1 MSIKNFNI
9 KGLSQD
15 EVILSRHQNGS
26 NISDYKKPNFFL
38 ESLKKLVQEPLIIIL
53 LLVSSTIYFITGK
66 TADAVFLLF
75 AILFVS
81 LISLYQDTRS
91 KNALEKLRNYT
102 QPKCKVIRDGKI
114 SEVNI
119 EELVL
124 GDSLMVEEG
133 TSICADGL
141 ICYSN
146 DFSVNEAIL
155 TGESFSVHKDK
166 SKNKNEIFQG
176 TLVIS
181 GMAIATISA
190 IGIKTKLGIIGKSI
204 EAIPEEKTPLELKLN
219 SFVKKMALI
228 GLIVFLLVLALNYFK
243 SYDIINSLLKAL
255 TLALSVLPQEIP
267 VAFTTFMAL
276 GAWRMMKK
284 GIIVK
289 QTKTVETLGSATV
302 ICIDKTGTITQNKM
316 VLAKIFSLQSQVL
329 KSIDTINTDDEK
341 ELIRLSMFASEP
353 IPFDPM
359 EIALHKAYSK
369 VFSMDERPL
378 YKLIHEYPLGGVP
391 PFMTHIFKNNQE
403 NQIIVAKG
411 APEALM
417 KLCRLTSKE
426 KVCIKKAIIETTS
439 EGFRVLGVAKAN
451 FEGKEFP
458 KNQEDFDFNFI
469 GLVSFYDPPKNKI
482 DKVLQ
487 DFYKAGIKVKIITGD
502 YGLTTTSLA
511 KQIGFSGYEQM
522 ITGNELMKLTS
533 NELKIAVKEN
543 QIFTRM
549 FPEAKLKIINALKSN
564 GEIVAMIGDGV
575 NDGPALKSAHIG
587 IAMGARGTEIAKQT
601 ASLILVNDDLST
613 MVDAVA
619 MGRRIY
625 SNIKKA
631 IQFVI
636 SIHIPII
643 LIVFIPLSMGWIYP
657 SIFSPIHIAFL
668 ELIMDPTCSI
678 VYENEPIEKNTMNQ
692 KPKPFTKSFFS
703 NAEMFQSVL
712 QGLMITVGL
721 LIIYQIAVQNGA
733 SEALTRTMVFTGLVT
748 SNIFLTLLNRSFYYS
763 IITTLSFKNNLVGI
777 IIGLTVLILSLILFI
792 PPIRLFFEFEPLSI
806 SQLAISIS
814 IGTLSVIWFELVK
827 LYKRISAQN
836 KNYKVNAL

>member
-9 KGLSQD
+9 KGLSTV
-15 EVILSRHQNGS
+15 EVIHSRNEYGS
-26 NISDYKKPNFFL
+26 NTSDYKKPNFFL
-38 ESLKKLVQEPLIIIL
+38 ESLKKLVQEPLIIVL

-66 TADAVFLLF
+66 TADAIFLLF

-81 LISLYQDTRS
+81 IISLYQDTKS

-102 QPKCKVIRDGKI
+102 QPKCKVIRNGEI
-114 SEVNI
+114 TEVDI

-124 GDSLMVEEG
+124 GDSLLVEEG
-133 TSICADGL
+133 TSICADGV
-141 ICYSN
+141 ITYSN

-155 TGESFSVHKDK
+155 TGESFSVQ
-166 SKNKNEIFQG
+166 KNKTKKKNEIFQG
-176 TLVIS
+176 TSVIS
-181 GMAIATISA
+181 GMAIATILA
-190 IGIKTKLGIIGKSI
+190 IGPKTKLGIIGKSI
-204 EAIPEEKTPLELKLN
+204 QSIPEEKTALELKLN

-228 GLIVFLLVLALNYFK
+228 GFIVFLLVLGLNYFK
-243 SYDIINSLLKAL
+243 SYNIINSILKAL

-316 VLAKIFSLQSQVL
+316 ILAKLFSLKSQVF
-329 KSIDTINTDDEK
+329 KTIDTIKTADEK

-359 EIALHKAYSK
+359 EVALHQAYSK
-369 VFSMDERPL
+369 VFSKDERPN
-378 YKLIHEYPLGGVP
+378 YKLIHEYPLSGVP
-391 PFMTHIFKNNQE
+391 PFMTHIFKNKKG

-411 APEALM
+411 APEGLM
-417 KLCRLTSKE
+417 KLCKLTVKE
-426 KVCIKKAIIETTS
+426 KHSIENAIIETTS
-439 EGFRVLGVAKAN
+439 EGYRVLGVAVAN
-451 FEGKEFP
+451 FEGKTFP
-458 KNQEDFDFNFI
+458 KNQEDFEFNFI
-469 GLVSFYDPPKNKI
+469 GLVSFYDPPKKNI
-482 DKVLQ
+482 NTVLQ

-502 YGLTTTSLA
+502 YGLTTVSLA
-511 KQIGFSGYEQM
+511 KQVGFSGFEHM
-522 ITGNELMKLTS
+522 ISGEELMKLKS
-533 NELKIAVKEN
+533 KELKKAVKEN

-549 FPEAKLKIINALKSN
+549 YPEAKLKIINALKSN
-564 GEIVAMIGDGV
+564 GEIVAMTGDGV

-587 IAMGARGTEIAKQT
+587 IAMGEKGTEIAKQT

-613 MVDAVA
+613 MVDAIA

-643 LIVFIPLSMGWIYP
+643 LIVFIPLALGWEYP

-678 VYENEPIEKNTMNQ
+678 VYENEPMEKNAMNQ
-692 KPKPFTKSFFS
+692 KPKPFSKTFFS
-703 NAEMFQSVL
+703 NAEMFQSVF

-721 LIIYQIAVQNGA
+721 LIIYQLAIHNGA

-748 SNIFLTLLNRSFYYS
+748 SNIFLTLLNRSFFYS
-763 IITTLSFKNNLVGI
+763 IITTFSFKNNLVGI
-777 IIGLTVLILSLILFI
+777 IISLTVLILSLILFI
-792 PPIRLFFEFEPLSI
+792 PPIREFFEFEQLTT
-806 SQLAISIS
+806 SQLALSIG
-814 IGTLSVIWFELVK
+814 IGTLSVIWYEFVK
-827 LYKRISAQN
+827 LYKRIITP
-836 KNYKVNAL
+836 KNNIKINVK

>member
-9 KGLSQD
+9 QGLSHQ
-15 EVILSRHQNGS
+15 EVIHSRQKNGS
-26 NISDYKKPNFFL
+26 NLTDYKKPNFLL
-38 ESLKKLVQEPLIIIL
+38 ESLKKLVQEPLIIVL

-66 TADAVFLLF
+66 TADAIFLLF

-102 QPKCKVIRDGKI
+102 QPKCKVIRNGEIVD
-114 SEVNI
+114 VDT
-119 EELVL
+119 EEIVL

-133 TSICADGL
+133 TLIAADATVT
-141 ICYSN
+141 YSN
-146 DFSVNEAIL
+146 DCSVNEAIL
-155 TGESFSVHKDK
+155 TGESYSVRKDK
-166 SKNKNEIFQG
+166 AKKNNQLFQG
-176 TLVIS
+176 TSVIT

-190 IGIKTKLGIIGKSI
+190 IGTKTKLGIIGKSI
-204 EAIPEEKTPLELKLN
+204 EIIPEEKTALELKLN
-219 SFVKKMALI
+219 RFVKKMALI
-228 GLIVFLLVLALNYFK
+228 GFIIFLLVLALNYFK
-243 SYDIINSLLKAL
+243 SYNIISSLLKAL

-316 VLAKIFSLQSQVL
+316 VLAKIYSL
-329 KSIDTINTDDEK
+329 KSKKINTLENSKTPGEK

-359 EIALHKAYSK
+359 EVALHHAYSK
-369 VFSMDERPL
+369 VFKKDERHQYQL
-378 YKLIHEYPLGGVP
+378 VHEYPLSGIP
-391 PFMTHIFKNNQE
+391 PFMTHIFEDKKGHHL
-403 NQIIVAKG
+403 IVAKG
-411 APEALM
+411 APEGLM
-417 KLCRLTSKE
+417 QLCKLSSKDRDAIL
-426 KVCIKKAIIETTS
+426 KVINAMSS

-451 FEGKEFP
+451 FAGKKFP
-458 KNQEDFDFNFI
+458 KNQNDFDFNFI
-469 GLVSFYDPPKNKI
+469 GLVSFYDPPKDNI
-482 DKVLQ
+482 NKVLQ
-487 DFYKAGIKVKIITGD
+487 DFYKAGINVKIITGD

-511 KQIGFSGYEQM
+511 KQIGFRGFEQM
-522 ITGNELMKLTS
+522 IAGDELMKLTS
-533 NELKIAVKEN
+533 KELKKVVKEN

-549 FPEAKLKIINALKSN
+549 YPEAKLKIINALKSN

-587 IAMGARGTEIAKQT
+587 IAMGAKGTEIAKQT

-613 MVDAVA
+613 MVAAVA

-625 SNIKKA
+625 NNIKKA

-643 LIVFIPLSMGWIYP
+643 LIVFIPLAMGWVYP

-678 VYENEPIEKNTMNQ
+678 VFENEPIEKNTMSR
-692 KPKPFTKSFFS
+692 KPKPFSKSFFS
-703 NAEMFQSVL
+703 MPEMLQSVL
-712 QGLMITVGL
+712 QGLMITFGL
-721 LIIYQIAVQNGA
+721 LIIYQFAVQNGA
-733 SEALTRTMVFTGLVT
+733 NEALTRTMVFTGLVT
-748 SNIFLTLLNRSFYYS
+748 SNVFLTLLNRSFFYS
-763 IITTLSFKNNLVGI
+763 ILTTLHYKNNLVGI
-777 IIGLTVLILSLILFI
+777 VIGLTVALLSLILFV
-792 PPIRLFFEFEPLSI
+792 PPLTRFFEFEPLSI
-806 SQLAISIS
+806 TQISFSIAI
-814 IGTLSVIWFELVK
+814 GMVSVIWFELVK
-827 LYKRISAQN
+827 LYKRIIAQ
-836 KNYKVNAL
+836 KNNFKIPL

>member
-9 KGLSQD
+9 KGLSHED
-15 EVILSRHQNGS
+15 VILSRQKYGS
-26 NISDYKKPNFFL
+26 NISEYKKPNFFI
-38 ESLKKLVQEPLIIIL
+38 ESLKNLIQEPLIIVL

-102 QPKCKVIRDGKI
+102 QPKCKVIRNGKI
-114 SEVNI
+114 SEVNS

-133 TSICADGL
+133 TSVCADA
-141 ICYSN
+141 IISYSN
-146 DFSVNEAIL
+146 DFTVNEAIL

-166 SKNKNEIFQG
+166 TKKKNEIFQG
-176 TLVIS
+176 TSVIS
-181 GMAIATISA
+181 GLAIATISA
-190 IGIKTKLGIIGKSI
+190 IGTKTKLGIIGKSI
-204 EAIPEEKTPLELKLN
+204 EAIPEEKTALELKLN
-219 SFVKKMALI
+219 SFVKKMALL
-228 GLIVFLLVLALNYFK
+228 GFVVFLLVLALNYFK
-243 SYDIINSLLKAL
+243 SYNIIDSLLKAL

-276 GAWRMMKK
+276 GSWRMMKK

-316 VLAKIFSLQSQVL
+316 ILAKIFSLKTQVL
-329 KSIDTINTDDEK
+329 KNIEAIDSDDEK

-359 EIALHKAYSK
+359 EIALHQAYSK
-369 VFSMDERPL
+369 VFSKDERPQ
-378 YKLIHEYPLGGVP
+378 YKLIHEYPLGGIP
-391 PFMTHIFKNNQE
+391 PFMTHVFKNKQG

-411 APEALM
+411 APEGLM
-417 KLCRLTSKE
+417 KLCKLTAKE
-426 KVCIKKAIIETTS
+426 KHSIEKAIIDTTS
-439 EGFRVLGVAKAN
+439 EGFRVLGVARAN
-451 FEGKEFP
+451 FEGNEFP

-482 DKVLQ
+482 IKVLQ
-487 DFYKAGIKVKIITGD
+487 DFYKAGINVKIITGD
-502 YGLTTTSLA
+502 YGLTTISLA
-511 KQIGFSGYEQM
+511 KQIGFKGFEHM
-522 ITGNELMKLTS
+522 ITGEELMKLNS
-533 NELKIAVKEN
+533 KELKKAVKEK

-625 SNIKKA
+625 NNIKKA

-643 LIVFIPLSMGWIYP
+643 LIVFIPLAMGWVYP

-692 KPKPFTKSFFS
+692 KPKPFTKSFFT
-703 NAEMFQSVL
+703 NAEMFQSVM
-712 QGLMITVGL
+712 QGMMITVGV
-721 LIIYQIAVQNGA
+721 LIIYQFAVQNGA

-748 SNIFLTLLNRSFYYS
+748 SNIFLTLLNRSFFYS
-763 IITTLSFKNNLVGI
+763 IITTLSYKNNLVGI
-777 IIGLTVLILSLILFI
+777 IISITVLILSLILFI
-792 PPIRLFFEFEPLSI
+792 PPIRRFFEFEQLTI
-806 SQLAISIS
+806 SQLAFSIGV
-814 IGTLSVIWFELVK
+814 GTLSVIWFELVK
-827 LYKRISAQN
+827 LYKRINAQ
-836 KNYKVNAL
+836 KNNIKATV

>member
-9 KGLSQD
+9 KGLSD
-15 EVILSRHQNGS
+15 EEVIHSRQQYGS
-26 NISDYKKPNFFL
+26 NTSDYKKPNFLL
-38 ESLKKLVQEPLIIIL
+38 ESLKKLVQEPLIIVL

-66 TADAVFLLF
+66 TADALFLLF

-81 LISLYQDTRS
+81 VISLYQDTRS

-102 QPKCKVIRDGKI
+102 QPKCKVIRNGAI
-114 SEVNI
+114 GEVDI
-119 EELVL
+119 EHLVV

-141 ICYSN
+141 ITYSN
-146 DFSVNEAIL
+146 DFTVNEAIL

-166 SKNKNEIFQG
+166 TKKNNEIFQG
-176 TLVIS
+176 TSVIS
-181 GMAIATISA
+181 GMAIATIFA
-190 IGIKTKLGIIGKSI
+190 IGTKTKMGIIGKSI
-204 EAIPEEKTPLELKLN
+204 EAIPEEKTALELKLK

-228 GLIVFLLVLALNYFK
+228 GFVVFLLVLGLNYFK
-243 SYDIINSLLKAL
+243 SYEIINSLLKAL

-316 VLAKIFSLQSQVL
+316 VLAKLFLL
-329 KSIDTINTDDEK
+329 KANLITTVESINSDDEK
-341 ELIRLSMFASEP
+341 ELIKLAMFASEP

-359 EIALHKAYSK
+359 EVALHQAYSK
-369 VFSMDERPL
+369 VFIKDERPH
-378 YKLIHEYPLGGVP
+378 YKLIHEYTLSGVP
-391 PFMTHIFKNNQE
+391 PFMTHVFKNKQE
-403 NQIIVAKG
+403 SQIIVAKG
-411 APEALM
+411 APEGLL
-417 KLCRLTSKE
+417 KFCNLTAKE
-426 KVCIKKAIIETTS
+426 KHTIENAIIAISS
-439 EGFRVLGVAKAN
+439 EGYRVLGVAKAN
-451 FEGKEFP
+451 FEGKELP
-458 KNQEDFDFNFI
+458 KNQEDFEFNFI

-482 DKVLQ
+482 KKVLQ
-487 DFYKAGIKVKIITGD
+487 DFYKAGINVKIITGD
-502 YGLTTTSLA
+502 YGLTTSSLA
-511 KQIGFSGYEQM
+511 KQIGFIGYERM
-522 ITGNELMKLTS
+522 VTGDELMKLTTR
-533 NELKIAVKEN
+533 ELKKVVKEN

-549 FPEAKLKIINALKSN
+549 FPEAKLKIIKALKSN

-625 SNIKKA
+625 NNIKKA

-643 LIVFIPLSMGWIYP
+643 LIVFIPLAFGWIYP

-678 VYENEPIEKNTMNQ
+678 VYENEPLEKNTMNQ
-692 KPKPFTKSFFS
+692 KPKPYSKSFFT
-703 NAEMFQSVL
+703 NVEMFQSIL
-712 QGLMITVGL
+712 QGVMITIGL
-721 LIIYQIAVQNGA
+721 LFIYQFAIQNGA
-733 SEALTRTMVFTGLVT
+733 NEALTRTMVFTCLVT
-748 SNIFLTLLNRSFYYS
+748 SNIFLTLLNRSFFYS
-763 IITTLSFKNNLVGI
+763 IITTLSYENNLVGI
-777 IIGLTVLILSLILFI
+777 VISITVIILGMILFI
-792 PPIRLFFEFEPLSI
+792 PPIRSFFEFEPLSI
-806 SQLAISIS
+806 SQLAISIG
-814 IGTLSVIWFELVK
+814 IGTLSVVWYEFVK
-827 LYKRISAQN
+827 LYKRKIAH
-836 KNYKVNAL
+836 KKIIKTTVK